1 MEGFK
6 EKKGKGEIIIAKIK
20 SKQEKMRLEES
31 KKRAL

>member
-20 SKQEKMRLEES
+20 SKQEKRTNLIQI
-31 KKRAL
+31 RR